1 MKITKTYWTEF
12 MPIITEIAD
21 LKRIYKRRVPKMF
34 YDYAES
40 GSWSEQTFRENTSD
54 FDKIRLRQRIA
65 MDMNDRSTKSQLVG
79 EDVSMPVALA
89 PVGLTGMQSA
99 DGEIKAAKAAEKF
112 GVPFCLST
120 MSICSIEDVAEHTTK
135 PFWFQVYTLKD
146 DDFMRRLFER
156 ARAAKCSAIVITVD
170 LQVMGQRHKDIK
182 NGLSAPPK
190 LTPASIANMMTKV
203 TWGLEMLRTKRRFFG
218 NIVGHAEGV
227 SDPSSLSSW
236 TAEAFDPSLD
246 WDRIKT
252 LMDMWGGKV
261 ILKGILDVEDAKKAV
276 EVGADA
282 IVVSNHGGRQL
293 DGALSSIR
301 MLEEIV
307 KEVGDKT
314 EVWLDSG
321 IRSGQDVLKAIA
333 LGAKG
338 VMIGRAWVY
347 GLGAMGEKGVTTA
360 LEVIH
365 KELDTS
371 MALCGKR
378 DIHDVGRDILL
389 VPKNFAGDWS

>member
-12 MPIITEIAD
+12 MAIITEIAD

-203 TWGLEMLRTKRRFFG
+203 TWGLEMLRTKRRSFG

-378 DIHDVGRDILL
+378 DIHDVDRDILL